1 MYRISFGLVGLF
13 LSVLLA
19 ARALNL
25 LPDPEAS
32 AVEKRVAVCE
42 ALAIDCALT
51 AQQGDGSLAG
61 TDAYVRAV
69 ASRHPEI
76 RSAAVRDGDGRLVVD
91 TGGHDE
97 HWAGYSGHSTNSHMS
112 VPITRDGRAWGQV
125 EVCFDPVPFGGAWR
139 WVGGALFPLFGFVV
153 LAGAFI
159 STLYLKSVFRRVDAA
174 DARVVPDRVKATLN
188 TLVEGVLV
196 LDRQQRIVLA
206 NTEFARAV
214 GVPPEQLQ
222 GSMVADL
229 PWLAAATEAL
239 PVDYPWVKAVRD
251 AAPQTGALLRLR
263 GSGKKRVV
271 SVNSSPIVG
280 DDGSCRGALATFDDL
295 TDVHSRNAKLR
306 RLNRSIRRSRQKIQT
321 QKVELQRAKE
331 VAEAASKAKGEF
343 LANVSHEI
351 RTPMNAIIG
360 MTELVLDGRL
370 TDEQRE
376 CLEIVNTSA
385 GSLLTMINDLLDLS
399 KIEAGK
405 FDLDPVEFDLRETI
419 DHTLQTLALRAHT
432 KGLELVADVRPG
444 LPEVLV
450 GDPVRVRQVLVNL
463 IGNAIKFT
471 QAGQVVVRVTEEE
484 RTDGELLLHFAVSD
498 TGIGVPGDKLTAI
511 FEPFVQADGSTTR
524 KYGGTGLGLTI
535 STHLVGLMGG
545 TIWAESREGLGST
558 FHFTARLGRVS
569 RTPTGTEYDFQL
581 PGERV
586 LVADRNPTTRRVLG
600 EVLHELGFVAV
611 GVEGAAAALAEL
623 ERVAA
628 AGEAAPV
635 VLADAA
641 GPDADGFR
649 LAGWVRERPPLARA
663 VLLMVSSASLQWA
676 LERCRALG
684 AGHVRKP
691 VRRADLGQAIRR
703 ALEPTPVV
711 EKKRPIEHLF
721 LEPSGPEARSLRVL
735 VVEDNPFNQR
745 VAVMKLERK
754 GHTVKVAA
762 RGSDALAA
770 LDREWFDLMLSD
782 IQMPD
787 MDGFELVKEV
797 RRREPAAGRRL
808 PVIAMTAHAMKGDRE
823 RCLAAG
829 MDGYVAK
836 PIHENE
842 LWAEIARVLP
852 EPEPESSPSLPGSP
866 VDTAA
871 ALARVGGDAGAMQQ
885 LVALFRQ
892 DCSPLVADI
901 QTAVSTGDAPKLRA
915 AAHTLKGM
923 VAFFSAD
930 RATAAALALEQLGEA
945 GDLTGAED
953 AMGVLTRELA
963 DLEPALRSLA
973 GSPGSRF

>member
-1 MYRISFGLVGLF
+1 MYRISLGLVGLF

-25 LPDPEAS
+25 LPDPEAA
-32 AVEKRVAVCE
+32 AVDKRVAVCE
-42 ALAIDCALT
+42 ALAVECALA
-51 AQQGDGSLAG
+51 AQQGDGSLAA

-69 ASRHPEI
+69 ASRHPEV
-76 RSAAVRDGDGRLVVD
+76 RSAAVRDAAGRLVVD
-91 TGGHDE
+91 TGGHDG
-97 HWAGYSGHSTNSHMS
+97 HWAGHDGPSTSSHMA
-112 VPITRDGRAWGQV
+112 VPIVRDDRPWGQV
-125 EVCFDPVPFGGAWR
+125 EVCFDPVPFTGAWK
-139 WVGGALFPLFGFVV
+139 WVGGALFPLFLFVFV
-153 LAGAFI
+153 AGAVVA
-159 STLYLKSVFRRVDAA
+159 TLYLRSVFRRVDVAE
-174 DARVVPDRVKATLN
+174 ARVVPDRVRSTLN

-196 LDRQQRIVLA
+196 LDRHQRIVLA

-214 GVPPEQLQ
+214 GVPAEQLQ
-222 GSMVADL
+222 GKKVGDL
-229 PWLAAATEAL
+229 PWLAAATESI
-239 PVDYPWVKAVRD
+239 PGDYPWTKAVRD
-251 AAPQTGALLRLR
+251 AAPQTGAILRLR
-263 GSGKKRVV
+263 GSNRKRVV
-271 SVNSSPIVG
+271 SVNSSPIVA

-306 RLNRSIRRSRQKIQT
+306 RLNRRIRRSREKIHT
-321 QKVELQRAKE
+321 QKQELERAKE
-331 VAEAASKAKGEF
+331 VAEGANKAKGEF

-376 CLEIVNTSA
+376 CLEIVNTSSA
-385 GSLLTMINDLLDLS
+385 SLLTVINDLLDLS

-419 DHTLQTLALRAHT
+419 DDTLQTLALRAHT

-450 GDPVRVRQVLVNL
+450 GDPVRLRQILVNL
-463 IGNAIKFT
+463 VGNAIKFT
-471 QAGQVVVRVTEEE
+471 QAGQVVVRVTEDE
-484 RTDGELLLHFAVSD
+484 RKDDDLVLHFAVSD
-498 TGIGVPGDKLTAI
+498 TGIGVPADKLQAI

-535 STHLVGLMGG
+535 STHLVGLMKG
-545 TIWAESREGLGST
+545 TIWAESREGHGST
-558 FHFTARLGRVS
+558 FHFTARFERAL
-569 RTPTGTEYDFQL
+569 RTPTSTEHDL
-581 PGERV
+581 GLIGERV
-586 LVADRNPTTRRVLG
+586 VVADRNPTTRRVLS
-600 EVLHELGFVAV
+600 EVLTEFGFRPS
-611 GVEGAAAALAEL
+611 GTEGASAALAEL
-623 ERVAA
+623 ERAAA
-628 AGEAAPV
+628 AGEAPPI

-649 LAGWVRERPPLARA
+649 LAGWVRERPHLARA
-663 VLLMVSSASLQWA
+663 LVLMLSSANLQWA

-684 AGHVRKP
+684 AGYVRKP
-691 VRRADLGQAIRR
+691 VRRGDLAHAVRR
-703 ALEPTPVV
+703 ATSPVPVLEA
-711 EKKRPIEHLF
+711 KRPLVEHLF
-721 LEPSGPEARSLRVL
+721 LGPAEADGRALRVL

-745 VAVMKLERK
+745 VAMLKLERK

-762 RGSDALAA
+762 RGADALAR

-787 MDGFELVKEV
+787 MDGFELVKQV
-797 RRREPAAGRRL
+797 RQREPMAGRRL

-836 PIHENE
+836 PIQEAE
-842 LWAEIARVLP
+842 LWAEIARVVP
-852 EPEPESSPSLPGSP
+852 AAEPEPAVPTGP
-866 VDTAA
+866 VDRDA
-871 ALARVGGDAGAMQQ
+871 ALARVGGDSGAMQQ

-892 DCSPLVADI
+892 DCTPLLADI
-901 QTAVSTGDAPKLRA
+901 QAAVADGDAKKLRT

-923 VAFFSAD
+923 VAFFSAE
-930 RATAAALALEQLGEA
+930 RATAAALALEQLGDS
-945 GDLTGAED
+945 GDLTGAAD
-953 AMGVLTRELA
+953 AVGVLTRELA